1 MKTTVRPGDFADG
14 FEPAPAP
21 VVGGD
26 GHLEHAV
33 PRPAVPPRPS
43 LCAAGPCR
51 HYHRLEIQL
60 EAEDPKAQRI
70 PVRLPVIRPG
80 MAVTPDGKETVYRA
94 PTVYYTAVEHY
105 CYPEIGIEM
114 PLGATPVVDCNRWDP
129 QWGGSLDT
137 LPKRRD
143 QFWDSAEGRKHLE
156 ALEAWTRARELEA
169 AAALEA
175 ERLIAEAEALRI
187 ADAETDSADITTGET
202 P

>member
-14 FEPAPAP
+14 FEPAPVP

-33 PRPAVPPRPS
+33 PGPAVPPRPS

-60 EAEDPKAQRI
+60 EAEDPKAQRV
-70 PVRLPVIRPG
+70 PVRLPVLQPG

-94 PTVYYTAVEHY
+94 PAAYHTAVEHY

-114 PLGATPVVDCNRWDP
+114 PLGATPVVDCNRWEP
-129 QWGGSLDT
+129 SIPSAAT
-137 LPKRRD
+137 RD
-143 QFWDSAEGRKHLE
+143 VRDRFWDSAEGRKHLE

-175 ERLIAEAEALRI
+175 ERLIAEAEALRVD
-187 ADAETDSADITTGET
+187 DAETATIVPGET